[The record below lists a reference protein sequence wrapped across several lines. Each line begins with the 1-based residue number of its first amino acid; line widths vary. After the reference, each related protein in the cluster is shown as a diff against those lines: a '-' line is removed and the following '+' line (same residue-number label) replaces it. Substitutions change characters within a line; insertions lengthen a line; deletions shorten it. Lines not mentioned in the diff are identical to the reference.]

1 MWTRAIRLQRKRP
14 RFKQW
19 CFALVWGHLNEN
31 AIWHSTCSIVNDI
44 PVTCWENCIEMC
56 HSFEMHPL
64 VMNFRLVFLL
74 PDQMWNSRSWPCNFQ
89 FYRVDL
95 IINFPDLI
103 KWTDQEAQV
112 DQTLLVGSSW
122 ILHMDHPKYQPRSVW
137 SAGPPWHRLE
147 MEWNWTN
154 WIFKKHAASVLLHEN
169 LEESFSGVEFQR
181 NVSWSCKRCL
191 RYGSSTPCFE
201 EECTLFFVSSM
212 LFLVF
217 HFTSLYEHM
226 SFLNDI
232 HGDFCCSPICQKLIR
247 AYSM

>member
-31 AIWHSTCSIVNDI
+31 AIWHST
-44 PVTCWENCIEMC
+44 WMC

-64 VMNFRLVFLL
+64 WWIFVCMFLL
-74 PDQMWNSRSWPCNFQ
+74 PDQMWNSRSWPLQLPVLQGWFDHQ
-89 FYRVDL
+89 GG
-95 IINFPDLI
+95 PDLI
-103 KWTDQEAQV
+103 KWTDRGSPFRLI
-112 DQTLLVGSSW
+112 QTLLVGSPW
-122 ILHMDHPKYQPRSVW
+122 ILHMDHPKYQPRCVW

-181 NVSWSCKRCL
+181 NVSWSCRRCL